1 MFSSKNL
8 LLMTRAISSILCMDI
23 QKRLRKQST
32 LQTIPTDIHI
42 TNGDL
47 NTQDSVP
54 VDIR

>member
-1 MFSSKNL
+1 
-8 LLMTRAISSILCMDI
+8 MTRAISSILCMDI